1 MSSTVVKRVLR
12 STTRD
17 IEGSNPKKAKTDGV
31 TSTNTMIAPK
41 NTQKNAKAKQRKNNR
56 KNRKNKRKAE
66 KKEKKEEKKSD
77 VCIQDAQNAQN
88 APNLYDMQDIDT
100 IFTQD
105 FVPIPCPFTAANYE
119 GETGI
124 KMVSKWNDTEKALP
138 LMNVV
143 VCVRS
148 GASYDPLYEQVP
160 PNVPNGRTA
169 VYIIPYTVLSHLQL
183 MMMGVEPIAGKDIEN
198 DLQKLLTD
206 INSVNK
212 EDIVFYWECCSQCAT
227 NFSQMQF
234 NSGRSICSIGQ
245 DSMIFISYLLKTR
258 KIMVMCSDFSLG
270 GLVNDWDTDL
280 LGPNPFV
287 LLGNTN
293 VPIKLKFKQQTLLD
307 SNSAQLEN
315 VGKLSEN
322 GTATIGVM
330 PGTVVYSVKETTES
344 TNVPYNINVLT
355 VSEGDSFYSDK
366 FCTTSDGEHTGTA
379 GQVMLSYVNGGTLL
393 VSNGH
398 FIELQKLD
406 TNIARL
412 LQVATQEYG
421 KAYSDGLA
429 ENYRSL
435 SQTDQKA
442 LLQRETSRY
451 ISGAVPCQRTQSQPF

>member
-17 IEGSNPKKAKTDGV
+17 TEGSNAKKAR
-31 TSTNTMIAPK
+31 TNGANGANGTNGTHTMIAPK
-41 NTQKNAKAKQRKNNR
+41 NTQKNAKTKQRKNNR
-56 KNRKNKRKAE
+56 KNKRKT
-66 KKEKKEEKKSD
+66 KKEEKKEEEEKSNAC
-77 VCIQDAQNAQN
+77 VQDAQ
-88 APNLYDMQDIDT
+88 DICDVHDIDCA

-105 FVPIPCPFTAANYE
+105 FFPTPTLLTNAYHIK
-119 GETGI
+119 ETGI
-124 KMVSKWNDTEKALP
+124 RMVSKWTDAEKALP

-143 VCVRS
+143 VCMRS
-148 GASYDPLYEQVP
+148 GSSYDPLYEQVP

-169 VYIIPYTVLSHLQL
+169 VYIISYSVISHLHL
-183 MMMGVEPIAGKDIEN
+183 MMMGVEPFAEKDIEN
-198 DLQKLLTD
+198 DLQKLCTD

-212 EDIVFYWECCSQCAT
+212 EDVVFYWECCSHCTT
-227 NFSQMQF
+227 NFAQAQF
-234 NSGRSICSIGQ
+234 GIGRSVCSIGK
-245 DSMIFISYLLKTR
+245 DSMVFISYLLKDR

-270 GLVNDWDTDL
+270 GLVNDWDIDL

-287 LLGNTN
+287 LLGETN

-307 SNSAQLEN
+307 SNSVQLEN
-315 VGKLSEN
+315 VGKLSVD
-322 GTATIGVM
+322 GTATVGVM
-330 PGTVVYSVKETTES
+330 PGTVVYSVKEDTES
-344 TNVPYNINVLT
+344 MNVPYTVNVLT
-355 VSEGDSFYSDK
+355 VSEGDSFYSDE

-379 GQVMLSYVNGGTLL
+379 GQVMLSYTDGGTLL

-442 LLQRETSRY
+442 LLKRETSRY
-451 ISGAVPCQRTQSQPF
+451 VSGAVPCQRSQSQAV